1 MQSLSSSSLPVFPP
15 CSSIYAKW
23 KRGKPLS
30 SSSLEAPKCSLA
42 TITTITEL
50 NRKCRKRLLE
60 IILCK
65 SWYKPDDNQQT
76 TTKTEA
82 VEREI
87 SDTRSGFWAILGM
100 PLVAEWLTA
109 TKSCWLTGGGWL
121 RKGQSA

>member
-1 MQSLSSSSLPVFPP
+1 MEEWKTLVELIPRGSKVFLS
-15 CSSIYAKW
+15 YNH
-23 KRGKPLS
+23 
-30 SSSLEAPKCSLA
+30 
-42 TITTITEL
+42 TITEL

-87 SDTRSGFWAILGM
+87 SDTRSGFRAILGM

-121 RKGQSA
+121 TKGQSA